1 MLQTGQAH
9 LPNYQ
14 LDGVYDHQSR
24 HRRSRTP
31 GDTVLAAAGGTT
43 NSNNRCP
50 AVHRVCISLHIGVR
64 SAEMLM
70 MPFRATL
77 AWLTWANYH
86 QKTILSCS
94 SARNPEHPEAT
105 TIYNLWLRSMAS
117 MCGRDGRTGRDRQ
130 EASQPASQPCS
141 SCTPMRIS
149 LRNTYPGRSYRPA
162 LLVSFL
168 HF

>member
-1 MLQTGQAH
+1 MTIKAGTDARERLEIQFWRPLEEQLTQIIAVLQ
-9 LPNYQ
+9 
-14 LDGVYDHQSR
+14 
-24 HRRSRTP
+24 
-31 GDTVLAAAGGTT
+31 
-43 NSNNRCP
+43 
-50 AVHRVCISLHIGVR
+50 CIG
-64 SAEMLM
+64 
-70 MPFRATL
+70 
-77 AWLTWANYH
+77 
-86 QKTILSCS
+86 CS

-168 HF
+168 PVVACGEEGVGGCKREPSRAS